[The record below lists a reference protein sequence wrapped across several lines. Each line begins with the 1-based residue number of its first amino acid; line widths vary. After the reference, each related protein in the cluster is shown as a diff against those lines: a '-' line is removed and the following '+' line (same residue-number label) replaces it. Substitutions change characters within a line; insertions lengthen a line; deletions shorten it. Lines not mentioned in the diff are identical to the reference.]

1 MEYIHEDRD
10 LLMGLQD
17 DLSDMLFA
25 TGKYTITLDEIV
37 QNYMPYI
44 PVYLIE
50 NEDEIRETYSDRID
64 EDDNLFIFDRDRTR
78 AKISRNN
85 LMDYIHEDRDLLIG
99 LQDDLSEMLWATG
112 QFSITLDEIVQN
124 YMPFIPLYLIEN
136 EDEIKQAY
144 PDRVTDD
151 EYIFIFDRDMTPN
164 EITLN
169 VEWRD

>member
-1 MEYIHEDRD
+1 MQTITKAKISRESLMEYIHEDRD

-50 NEDEIRETYSDRID
+50 NENEIKEAYSDRID
-64 EDDNLFIFDRDRTR
+64 EDDNLFIFDRDRT
-78 AKISRNN
+78 
-85 LMDYIHEDRDLLIG
+85 
-99 LQDDLSEMLWATG
+99 
-112 QFSITLDEIVQN
+112 
-124 YMPFIPLYLIEN
+124 
-136 EDEIKQAY
+136 
-144 PDRVTDD
+144 
-151 EYIFIFDRDMTPN
+151 PN

-169 VEWRD
+169 VEWID